1 MGWRV
6 RMSIAFALGLMA
18 GVVRQAPA
26 QDRPWTI
33 GIIGNLTTS
42 SQIYVDPKS
51 SDPVERSRY
60 VDLTDFFGFG
70 VEVKYDIPDTRVGI
84 GLSVERLHVRQS
96 EPLLVSQSDVIPV
109 EDGYDVVP
117 VELTGYFTIPAS
129 GNTVAIFMG
138 GGVGVYYGHRVY
150 STAGLDAPLVDSR
163 PGFGIHVCTGVSFR
177 FAGAFSVLAEMKFRD
192 LQFESTNRFP
202 VSRTTYQ
209 GSEVVLPAGS
219 LDSNVHTDGITFQI
233 GTTFSF

>member
-6 RMSIAFALGLMA
+6 RMAMTFALGLLT
-18 GVVRQAPA
+18 GVAQVAPA

-42 SQIYVDPKS
+42 SQLYVEPKA

-60 VDLTDFFGFG
+60 VDLTNFFGIG
-70 VEVKYDIPDTRVGI
+70 IDLRYDIPDTRI
-84 GLSVERLHVRQS
+84 ALGLSAERIRVRQS
-96 EPLLVSQSDVIPV
+96 DPLIISETEFIPV

-117 VELTGYFTIPAS
+117 VELTGYFIIPPSGTI
-129 GNTVAIFMG
+129 VAIFMG
-138 GGVGVYYGHRVY
+138 GGVGAYFGQRVY
-150 STAGLDAPLVDSR
+150 STAGLAASLLSSR
-163 PGFGIHVCTGVSFR
+163 PGFGIHVCTGVAVR

-192 LQFESTNRFP
+192 LQFSSTNRFP
-202 VSRTTYQ
+202 VSRTTFQ
-209 GSEVVLPAGS
+209 GSEVILPSGS

-233 GTTFSF
+233 GTAFSF